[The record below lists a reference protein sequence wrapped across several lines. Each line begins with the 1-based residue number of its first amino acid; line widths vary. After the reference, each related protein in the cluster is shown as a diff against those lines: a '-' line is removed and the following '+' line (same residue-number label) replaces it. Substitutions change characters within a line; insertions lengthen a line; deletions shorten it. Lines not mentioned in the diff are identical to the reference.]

1 MRGKYMTADSVRNAV
16 RSAGARDYLD
26 QTAAEAGKKSKY
38 KGIWYYQTGRAIQKD
53 WMPRPEWSAV
63 VVAPPAAAGKA
74 PPKMIDIYRVG
85 EPPFFAIHAFES
97 EVEAALAYDY
107 ATLWLLLRSKGCTDS
122 KLRNHRWNLPQ
133 LKLWQRPAVKWL
145 AACGLEEVNA
155 VQKYVRNKV
164 RGSMQELLER
174 GLLTKE
180 RAQSFKRQ
188 QERLQE
194 WRSELT
200 QEGQREAAAKQAA
213 WREKERLAARRH
225 AQRER
230 NAAAA
235 SWLLKKLLPKKQQ
248 PTAAQKEATRKKKAA
263 ARQKV
268 ERAAAKA

>member
-155 VQKYVRNKV
+155 VQKYVRNKASK
-164 RGSMQELLER
+164 RELP
-174 GLLTKE
+174 
-180 RAQSFKRQ
+180 AAS
-188 QERLQE
+188 
-194 WRSELT
+194 
-200 QEGQREAAAKQAA
+200 GQPGC
-213 WREKERLAARRH
+213 AARC
-225 AQRER
+225 R
-230 NAAAA
+230 NCWSEGCSPRSGPRASSGSRRGYRSGAA
-235 SWLLKKLLPKKQQ
+235 S
-248 PTAAQKEATRKKKAA
+248 
-263 ARQKV
+263 
-268 ERAAAKA
+268 